1 LFYHLKNLLN
11 MSKTSI
17 ISLRKI
23 KKIYKL
29 GEREIEVLK
38 DINLEVEKGEF
49 LAIMGVSGSGKST
62 LLNIIGLMDKPTE
75 GEYFL
80 MGRKIAHLDDDHLSE
95 LRNAYVGFVFQ
106 QFYLIEYLNALENV
120 VLPLLYSHKSV
131 SHLQKKA
138 LNLLEKVGLKE
149 RYKSKPSQL
158 SGGEQQRVAIARA
171 LINEP
176 EIILADE
183 PTGQLDTET
192 ALEIMDIFS
201 KLNAEGKTVVMVTHD
216 PNMAAKAKRITKM
229 KDGRIVD

>member
-1 LFYHLKNLLN
+1 

-80 MGRKIAHLDDDHLSE
+80 MGRKIAHLDDDSLSG
-95 LRNAYVGFVFQ
+95 LRNAYIGFVFQ